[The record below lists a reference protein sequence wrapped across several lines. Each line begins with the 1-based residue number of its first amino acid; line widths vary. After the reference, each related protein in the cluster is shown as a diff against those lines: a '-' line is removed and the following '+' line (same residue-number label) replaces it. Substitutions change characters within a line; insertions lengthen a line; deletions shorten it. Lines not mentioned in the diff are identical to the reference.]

1 MSMICL
7 LVLNACSF
15 SKKVSDPE
23 EMLYATDWILYNLK
37 GSNISLD
44 AFAEG
49 VPRIKF
55 DPDGNIKI
63 FTGCN
68 VIMGKF
74 SISGNYLNLD
84 FVSDSGMCPGVAAND
99 FINSLK
105 DSKRYVMM
113 KEKLMLMDDSSV
125 LMAFFPK

>member
-1 MSMICL
+1 MIFL
-7 LVLNACSF
+7 LVLNGCSF

-23 EMLYATDWILYNLK
+23 EVLYATDWILYNMK
-37 GSNISLD
+37 GSNISMD

-49 VPRIKF
+49 APRLKF
-55 DPDGNIKI
+55 DPNGNIMI

-68 VIMGKF
+68 TINGKF
-74 SISGNYLNLD
+74 SISGSYLNLD
-84 FVSDSGMCPGVAAND
+84 FASDSEMCPGVMQND

-113 KEKLMLMDDSSV
+113 KERLMLMDGSSV

>member
-1 MSMICL
+1 MCYKMKKVFMAAAL
-7 LVLNACSF
+7 LFMLNGCSF

-23 EMLYATDWILYNLK
+23 EVLYATDWILYNMK

-68 VIMGKF
+68 MISGKF
-74 SISGNYLNLD
+74 SISGSYLNLD
-84 FVSDSGMCPGVAAND
+84 FISDSGMCPGIASND
-99 FINSLK
+99 F
-105 DSKRYVMM
+105 
-113 KEKLMLMDDSSV
+113 
-125 LMAFFPK
+125 